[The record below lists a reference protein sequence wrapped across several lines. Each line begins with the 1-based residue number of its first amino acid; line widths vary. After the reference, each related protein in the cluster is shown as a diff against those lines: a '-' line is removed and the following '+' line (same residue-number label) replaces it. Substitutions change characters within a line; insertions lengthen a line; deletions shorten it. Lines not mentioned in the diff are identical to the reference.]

1 MSTLHNP
8 RTRIG
13 SRMQYFFKHERVTV
27 DMMLRNVSNQLTVA
41 APGLRIWG
49 GGGTF
54 EGQTHI
60 LGI

>member
-1 MSTLHNP
+1 M
-8 RTRIG
+8 
-13 SRMQYFFKHERVTV
+13 

-41 APGLRIWG
+41 AAGLRIWG
-49 GGGTF
+49 GGATF

>member
-1 MSTLHNP
+1 M
-8 RTRIG
+8 
-13 SRMQYFFKHERVTV
+13 

-41 APGLRIWG
+41 APGLRIFL

-60 LGI
+60 WGI